1 MKVAAVRHKITQLQG
16 TNNTTTQRIFYPT
29 GFGIPQAC
37 MFIGVGVGVTQQL
50 GIATTTQVYND
61 QNLSIGFV
69 GRDSRTGFANTAHSC
84 HIYTRQGQ
92 TSEQSRNGVN
102 QQKGFAAWRFTATTT
117 YNEIM
122 SGTAFT
128 FDSDSLRYTYVETG
142 GGAGASE
149 PTFELDLICIFFG
162 GTGFSAGIGTF
173 NMPTAVNGG
182 IGLSFLWQPELII
195 GAGQGTASLIAAN
208 TARANVMSLGITGRN
223 RFGNSYAPA
232 NTPASIYSTFAQY
245 SGVVSNN
252 RVGIGTDLWMK
263 GIVAAATQLTTPS
276 TAGGAAIT
284 NMTWGAT
291 GISVFTRNTTAV
303 ANNLQTFMGLRFDEP
318 YKFDYFF
325 TPAGTG
331 RTFIN
336 LGFVPQF
343 VLGCSTGNTLLQ
355 VFPESTPD
363 HLQASVDTITYWVA
377 QGPSDLGKYNYGVG
391 TISTTNGSTS
401 LSGSGTSF
409 FGQLNEA
416 DYIYDSNYNLVGI
429 VSTISAN
436 TSGLFKSGANST
448 VTNSNWFYREYGQYS
463 AVFGGNDGANPTVP
477 RGATGYTAL
486 QTFDIATSTGN
497 TIIDSGSIITF
508 DGSPGFY
515 IDYGIVTSTRRKLNW
530 YLAFGAEQRER
541 RRATG

>member
-1 MKVAAVRHKITQLQG
+1 MKVAAVRHKIVLQQG

-29 GFGIPQAC
+29 GFGIPQAA
-37 MFIGVGVGVTQQL
+37 MLIGVGVGITQQV
-50 GIATTTQVYND
+50 GVAVTTQIYAD
-61 QNLSIGFV
+61 QNLTIGFI

-92 TSEQSRNGVN
+92 TTDVTRNGVDIN
-102 QQKGFAAWRFTATTT
+102 KGFAAWRFVTGTT
-117 YNEIM
+117 YAEVM

-128 FDSDSLRYTYVETG
+128 FDSDSLRYTYTEV
-142 GGAGASE
+142 ADA
-149 PTFELDLICIFFG
+149 TFNLDLICIFFG

-173 NMPTAVNGG
+173 PMRTAINGG
-182 IGLSFLWQPELII
+182 VGLSFQWQPELLI
-195 GAGQGTASLIAAN
+195 GAGQGTAGVVSGN
-208 TARANVMSLGITGRN
+208 VARANVMSLGIVGRN

-232 NTPASIYSTFAQY
+232 NQVASVYSTFAQY
-245 SGVVSNN
+245 SGVTANN

-263 GIVAAATQLTTPS
+263 GIPAAAAQLTAPS
-276 TAGGAAIT
+276 TSGGCGVT

-291 GISVFTRNTTAV
+291 GISVFTRNTTSV
-303 ANNLQTFMGLRFDEP
+303 AANVQTFMGMRFDEP

-363 HLQASVDTITYWVA
+363 YLQASVDAITYWVA

-391 TISTTNGSTS
+391 TISVTNGQAQVT
-401 LSGSGTSF
+401 GTGTSF
-409 FGQLNEA
+409 FGQINEG
-416 DYIYDSNYNLVGI
+416 DYLYDTSYNLVGI
-429 VSTISAN
+429 VT
-436 TSGLFKSGANST
+436 G
-448 VTNSNWFYREYGQYS
+448 VTATTTAWLGSDATDTLSNSNWFYREYAQYS
-463 AVFGGNDGANPTVP
+463 AIYGGNDGANPTNP
-477 RGATGYTAL
+477 RGATGYTSL
-486 QTFDIATSTGN
+486 LTLDIATSTGN
-497 TIIDSGSIITF
+497 SVIDSGSIITF

-515 IDYGIVTSTRRKLNW
+515 IDYGTVNSTRRKLNW
-530 YLAFGAEQRER
+530 YLAFGAEQRQR